1 MFVGVDGIGLFSK
14 YRPIGAA
21 VTFPADF
28 LFLQEVSSCLVSC
41 WSAMSVW
48 VPGEHFGDEFGKI
61 SKIRKVPALRD
72 GDFCLAESVAI
83 MLYLAEKFQTPDRWF
98 PADLRLRSRVNEYLS
113 WQHMAIRMHGSKMFW
128 MRLMIPKIMGIDVP
142 KEKMDGALEDLNAS
156 LTLIEENF
164 LQDRPFIV
172 GDQMSLADLVA
183 IVEIMQPLGA
193 GLDVFEGRP
202 KLSAWRDRVQASIG
216 KDLFDEA
223 HQGILGAQD
232 AMKQVDPSKL
242 ELFKPKILRL
252 FF

>member
-1 MFVGVDGIGLFSK
+1 MNLGKSTRSEKFQHFETETSAWLRGECLLK
-14 YRPIGAA
+14 AA
-21 VTFPADF
+21 VSVRMRPDEPP
-28 LFLQEVSSCLVSC
+28 LSS
-41 WSAMSVW
+41 
-48 VPGEHFGDEFGKI
+48 
-61 SKIRKVPALRD
+61 
-72 GDFCLAESVAI
+72 SVAI
-83 MLYLAEKFQTPDRWF
+83 MLYLAEKFQTPEHWF

-113 WQHMAIRMHGSKMFW
+113 WQHMAIRMHGSKMYW
-128 MRLMIPKIMGIDVP
+128 MRVMIPKIMGIDVP

-223 HQGILGAQD
+223 HQVILGAQD

-242 ELFKPKILRL
+242 EPFKPKILRL